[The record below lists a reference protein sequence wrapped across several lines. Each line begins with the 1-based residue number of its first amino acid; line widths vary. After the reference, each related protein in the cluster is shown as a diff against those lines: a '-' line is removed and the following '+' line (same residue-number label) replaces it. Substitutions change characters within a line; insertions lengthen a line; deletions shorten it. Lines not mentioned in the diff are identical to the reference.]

1 MTTTSPTLAD
11 RGDGPDKPKTVNV
24 VFNTLT
30 IPMPKGKHTGAEIKG
45 FAIDAGIAIAPHFS
59 LAIRV
64 GKKFRDVSD
73 TDVVNVT
80 EGEEFSATDGDDN
93 S

>member
-1 MTTTSPTLAD
+1 MATTSPTLAD
-11 RGDGPDKPKTVNV
+11 RGDGPDKTKTVEV
-24 VFNTLT
+24 VFNTRT

-45 FAIDAGIAIAPHFS
+45 FAIAAGIAIASHFS
-59 LAIRV
+59 LAIKTGR
-64 GKKFRDVSD
+64 KFRDVSD

-80 EGEEFSATDGDDN
+80 EGDEFSATDGDDN